1 MKREKGESSFTLL
14 VPEVENI
21 YELVVVASLRAR
33 QLNRYPHLRDMDQPV
48 PMVEQ
53 ALSEAFR
60 GELDAA
66 TRIEETPAEGEEES
80 SEE

>member
-1 MKREKGESSFTLL
+1 MKREKGESSFTLP
-14 VPEVENI
+14 VPDVENI

-33 QLNRYPHLRDMDQPV
+33 QLNRYPHLRDLDQPV

-53 ALSEAFR
+53 AISEAFR
-60 GELDAA
+60 GDLDDA
-66 TRIEETPAEGEEES
+66 TLIEEEAAEGGEES